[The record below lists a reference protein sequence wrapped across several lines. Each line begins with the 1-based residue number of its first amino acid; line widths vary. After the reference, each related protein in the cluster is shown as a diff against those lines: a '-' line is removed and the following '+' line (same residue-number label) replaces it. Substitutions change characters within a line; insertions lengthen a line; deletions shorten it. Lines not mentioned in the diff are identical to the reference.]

1 MNWNDW
7 EVVWKQQELP
17 RGADADV
24 AKLRETFEVQ
34 SRQLAKSRLVRDVA
48 EASAGILVSVVMAG
62 IWWRQGRAG
71 WPIGV
76 AIALTLGVTGVFLRE
91 RRRAQRARVGPE
103 APVLTRLEAEIAELQ
118 HQRRL
123 LMGMGKWSLAP
134 LGAAIV
140 IGCLTIARS
149 RPAWDPAR
157 DPRFLGAYF
166 LFCALLFW
174 VVWLMN
180 RRAVRQRVEP
190 RIAAW
195 EKLRSA
201 LLAP

>member
-7 EVVWKQQELP
+7 EVVWKRQELP

-24 AKLRETFEVQ
+24 GKLRETFEVQ
-34 SRQLAKSRLVRDVA
+34 SRKLAKSLLVRDVA
-48 EASAGILVSVVMAG
+48 EASAGILVSVVMVG
-62 IWWRQGRAG
+62 IWWRQGTAG
-71 WPIGV
+71 WPIGL

-91 RRRAQRARVGPE
+91 RLRAHRARVGPE

-123 LMGMGKWSLAP
+123 LMGVWKWYLAP

-140 IGCLTIARS
+140 IVRLTIARS
-149 RPAWDPAR
+149 RPAWDIAR
-157 DPRFLGAYF
+157 DSRFVGAYF

-174 VVWLMN
+174 LAWLMN
-180 RRAVRQRVEP
+180 RRAVRKRVEP
-190 RIAAW
+190 RIAEL
-195 EKLRSA
+195 EKLRSD
-201 LLAP
+201 LMAP